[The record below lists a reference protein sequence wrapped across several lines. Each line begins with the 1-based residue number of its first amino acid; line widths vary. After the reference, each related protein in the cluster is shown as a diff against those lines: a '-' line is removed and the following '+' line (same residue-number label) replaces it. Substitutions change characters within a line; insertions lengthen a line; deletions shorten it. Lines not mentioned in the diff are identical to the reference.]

1 MQLFKNLIL
10 VIWLSNEMLS
20 VFAQEKKQPGAD
32 INSIFADL
40 PVDNVQRNSV
50 LKKNENAGEKINR
63 NIIVKASTN
72 RNSVYFGEPIM
83 ATYELYTALESRS
96 LVSVKPSVTGS
107 GAEELAISE
116 YMPRKVIL
124 NGRNFQVFTILK
136 LKLNPY
142 QTGDIRVEPILVDNT
157 VNYLAKDGKKNSYSG
172 TIKSNP
178 LHLVVI
184 PLPEKNN
191 PPDFYGMVGKFEIR
205 NAIEK
210 SDFPTGE
217 NNNLHIEISGTGEF
231 ENITQPAV
239 SWPAGFDH
247 FVARETLTGDK
258 NIFPFS
264 GKKTF
269 EIPFVSNRQGQFTL
283 PSIHFSYFDPAAKKY
298 RTVATEAIP
307 VKVGPAI
314 VRPPANQPVS
324 GVVHRKIPGM
334 RLILW
339 IIFGLVVLVT
349 AAAILVFK
357 RKNDLRKAQEQKI
370 AEEMKRLAA
379 EQEVKPTD
387 YSKEWSGIVL
397 LSDDT
402 HFLESAK
409 SLLTKLMQEKF
420 STNQVSEEGILG
432 HLNQVAGSSGI
443 VQHTNAVY
451 SGCNRLLYSP
461 GDQQNLRFSITES
474 MARIF
479 NLLDIPGQTE
489 TINYISDTT
498 AI

>member
-1 MQLFKNLIL
+1 MQLLRNLIL
-10 VIWLSNEMLS
+10 FIWLSNEMLS
-20 VFAQEKKQPGAD
+20 VVAQEKKQPD
-32 INSIFADL
+32 PNINSIFSDL
-40 PVDNVQRNSV
+40 PVDNVQKNSV
-50 LKKNENAGEKINR
+50 LKGNENAQEKISR
-63 NIIVKASTN
+63 NIIVKASAS
-72 RNSVYFGEPIM
+72 RNSIFFGEPVL

-96 LVSVKPSVTGS
+96 RISVKPSITGS
-107 GAEELAISE
+107 GAEELAVNE
-116 YMPRKVIL
+116 YLPRNGTL

-157 VNYLAKDGKKNSYSG
+157 INYLAKDGKKNSYSG

-184 PLPEKNN
+184 PLPEKDK
-191 PPDFYGMVGKFEIR
+191 PPDFYGIVGKFEIR
-205 NAIEK
+205 SAIEK
-210 SDFPTGE
+210 SDFPAGE

-231 ENITQPAV
+231 ENISQPAI
-239 SWPAGFDH
+239 SWPSGFDH
-247 FVARETLTGDK
+247 FVARETVTGEK

-283 PSIHFSYFDPAAKKY
+283 PSIHFSYFDPVIKKY
-298 RTVATEAIP
+298 RTVATNAIP

-314 VRPPANQPVS
+314 VKPPTNQPVS
-324 GVVHRKIPGM
+324 GVFHRVNPGM

-339 IIFGLVVLVT
+339 TILGLMLLFGS
-349 AAAILVFK
+349 AALLYFK
-357 RKNDLRKAQEQKI
+357 RKNDIRKAREQKI
-370 AEEMKRLAA
+370 AEEMARLAA

-387 YSKEWSGIVL
+387 YSKEWSEIVL
-397 LSDDT
+397 LSDDS

-420 STNQVSEEGILG
+420 NTNQVSEEGILG
-432 HLNQVAGSSGI
+432 HLNRVAGNSGI
-443 VQHTNAVY
+443 AQHANAVY

-479 NLLDIPGQTE
+479 NILNIAEQTE
-489 TINYISDTT
+489 TFKYISDTT

>member
-10 VIWLSNEMLS
+10 VIWLSNEMLT

-40 PVDNVQRNSV
+40 PVDNVQKNSV

-72 RNSVYFGEPIM
+72 RNSVYFGEPVL

-96 LVSVKPSVTGS
+96 QISLKPSIIGS
-107 GAEELAISE
+107 GAEELAVNE
-116 YMPRKVIL
+116 YMPRKVRL
-124 NGRNFQVFTILK
+124 DGRNFQVFTILK

-142 QTGDIRVEPILVDNT
+142 QTGDIRVDPILVDNT
-157 VNYLAKDGKKNSYSG
+157 VDYLANDGKKNNYSG

-184 PLPEKNN
+184 PLPEEDK
-191 PPDFYGMVGKFEIR
+191 PSDFYGIVGKFEIR

-210 SDFPTGE
+210 SDFPAGE

-239 SWPAGFDH
+239 PWPTGFDH

-269 EIPFVSNRQGQFTL
+269 DIPFVSNRQGQFTL
-283 PSIHFSYFDPAAKKY
+283 PSIDFSYFDPVIKKY
-298 RTVATEAIP
+298 RTVTTDAIP
-307 VKVGPAI
+307 VKVGPAK
-314 VRPPANQPVS
+314 VKHPTDQPIS
-324 GVVHRKIPGM
+324 GVVHKVNPRM
-334 RLILW
+334 RFILW
-339 IIFGLVVLVT
+339 TILGLMVLIASAVIFH
-349 AAAILVFK
+349 FK
-357 RKNDLRKAQEQKI
+357 RKNDFRKAREQKI

-387 YSKEWSGIVL
+387 YRKEWLDIVL

-420 STNQVSEEGILG
+420 SINQVSEEGILG
-432 HLNQVAGSSGI
+432 QLNHVTGNSGI
-443 VQHTNAVY
+443 VQQADAVY

-474 MARIF
+474 MSRIF
-479 NLLDIPGQTE
+479 NILNIPEQTE
-489 TINYISDTT
+489 TFNYISDKVV
-498 AI
+498 